1 MASQIGKIT
10 INWSDFSG
18 ESLEIIASLIGKRY
32 MIWSDSSDESDDGDM
47 TPIEILEKDTDP
59 EDKSANLRKIDA
71 LHELGV
77 ETKLWSVRD
86 EPKDVY
92 QDVVR
97 CYEMYKKKEEETK

>member
-1 MASQIGKIT
+1 MVSQIGKIT
-10 INWSDFSG
+10 INWSDFSD
-18 ESLEIIASLIGKRY
+18 ESLEIIESLIGKRY

-59 EDKSANLRKIDA
+59 EEKSANLRKIDA
-71 LHELGV
+71 LHQLGV

-92 QDVVR
+92 KDVVR
-97 CYEMYKKKEEETK
+97 CYNKYKEEREKEE

>member
-1 MASQIGKIT
+1 
-10 INWSDFSG
+10 
-18 ESLEIIASLIGKRY
+18 
-32 MIWSDSSDESDDGDM
+32 MIWSDLSDESDDGDM

-59 EDKSANLRKIDA
+59 EEKSANLRKIDA

-97 CYEMYKKKEEETK
+97 CYNKYKKEREK